1 MNALPLIIGA
11 GIAIFA
17 FGKSSNSSK
26 SSNSNTEKEDEIEI
40 KKGLIDVSKIPSKQ
54 LLALCTTSQ
63 YRNNKG
69 ECVDFWIDGETDD
82 RVKQEF
88 DSIVKNNYKGKSLND
103 LCDDKKVKFDILPNP
118 NANDIIKLTITNLWK
133 PVITSKMLPPTNK
146 SPDFVKVIWKKVTD
160 LYFSK
165 VCGL

>member
-1 MNALPLIIGA
+1 MDSLPLIAAAVLG
-11 GIAIFA
+11 FL
-17 FGKSSNSSK
+17 FLNNSKNSS
-26 SSNSNTEKEDEIEI
+26 SSSAKKEDEKPLNLYGKSVEFNCLETQF
-40 KKGLIDVSKIPSKQ
+40 KDKNGKCQ
-54 LLALCTTSQ
+54 F
-63 YRNNKG
+63 
-69 ECVDFWIDGETDD
+69 FWIDGETDD

-133 PVITSKMLPPTNK
+133 PAITGKMLPPTSK